1 MNRAVIGEEYRGY
14 SSYYF
19 HHHKFSRNSCVI
31 GYASG
36 YKSAQFALAIV
47 LISFILVLSF
57 GTPVA
62 IKSVHY
68 TLYKRTESRKEKRK
82 NKPWKTGESNLKYY
96 NIIWAT
102 VIVAVCLDAVII
114 AHDGLVLVFADH
126 VILKGTWDTFFILA
140 VVGFFVFLAIDV
152 IVCLIYSNSLEVVE
166 KDFPFP
172 HCFFSHCCSSNNEKM
187 CCWKAVGWLR
197 RAAGILAVT
206 VALQLLFFHGVYMFL
221 GFIASP
227 LSSATIIIFY
237 FTTIFCAVIFLAILL
252 KFFTFCCFD
261 CNQHPQRIQLLEEA
275 EQSTPEIEQSHH
287 ESRWEQSRTVY
298 IGGLAV
304 CIRTAPEQGLS
315 HSNSVSQSSTSAS
328 VRVERRGQT
337 SSEIQQCKIE
347 KCKFILQ
354 NVGSIVIGFLMLT
367 FVVCFGAFIFITGTL
382 VIEHNNAGGFLG
394 FVGSLAPSA
403 FLTLV
408 GYCGKRF
415 LDVGSTQGNV
425 DVDSSEQA
433 CQTVKQKPIQ
443 IIVGKTRG
451 RG

>member
-1 MNRAVIGEEYRGY
+1 M
-14 SSYYF
+14 
-19 HHHKFSRNSCVI
+19 I
-31 GYASG
+31 GYAKD
-36 YKSAQFALAIV
+36 YKSAEIALTIV
-47 LISFILVLSF
+47 LILVVLVLSL

-62 IKSVHY
+62 IKSVHN

-96 NIIWAT
+96 IWAT

-172 HCFFSHCCSSNNEKM
+172 HCFFSHCCSSNNEEM
-187 CCWKAVGWLR
+187 RLWRAVGWLR
-197 RAAGILAVT
+197 RAAGTLAVM

-227 LSSATIIIFY
+227 LSSATIIVFY
-237 FTTIFCAVIFLAILL
+237 FTTIFCVVIFLAILL
-252 KFFTFCCFD
+252 KMNTLCCFN
-261 CNQHPQRIQLLEEA
+261 CNQHPQRIQLVEEVEQLE
-275 EQSTPEIEQSHH
+275 QPTPEIEQSHH
-287 ESRWEQSRTVY
+287 ESRQGQSHTVHV
-298 IGGLAV
+298 GGIAV
-304 CIRTAPEQGLS
+304 CICTASEQGLNYS
-315 HSNSVSQSSTSAS
+315 SSMVSQSSTSAS
-328 VRVERRGQT
+328 VRVRRGQR

-347 KCKFILQ
+347 KCKSILQ

-415 LDVGSTQGNV
+415 LDVGSTQRNV

-443 IIVGKTRG
+443 IIVAPQVPSQIEFPLQLSSYNLPTCVLLISWPSMK
-451 RG
+451 